1 MFQFDVFFH
10 FITSVSL
17 RDSRWHSFLA
27 VYSRRC
33 DTISPLWQPL
43 KMDLHPDS
51 TDLNMSTWPYQS
63 ILQAFYLMDYPN
75 AAMTTWSSTGNRF
88 TSCQSLQPHN
98 WNYWR
103 WTSWKKP
110 SRSFVGN
117 ASRLAFWRGT
127 SRCGFKLLHTT
138 LQNSPMDILAPSTMT
153 WPGRKSLT
161 ITGSHMITDTF
172 TFELSLPTTHKSD
185 QDDDFNLVQLQEL
198 LLLSDLP
205 PFQTHCS
212 KEKELGPCIDI
223 AGAKLSTPK
232 KTLLWLLFCVVSA
245 DFPFTFWRSFRAP
258 IFPTSTLTPWRS
270 KEQFRTFYF
279 YAEPPRSHTVDSLS
293 VDQPCYQHYAR
304 QLSDK
309 TQQSSSRFQCTTTA
323 HIGTDSHSSN
333 DRKSEIQILGTHCQ
347 GLLLR
352 PAGVYEQPTK
362 QTSTQKYT
370 GFPRGF
376 PPITF
381 WPAHSHWPI
390 FGEQCRQLQS
400 CSPHLAPHGQ
410 CIHWRRRPT
419 LTICTPR
426 TTSQI
431 SADRKISS
439 YRTHWMAMAPTSRIF
454 AETTHRPRCSSS
466 FLSHHVVEPV
476 LQSKDLRPERCSK
489 KTMLISLR

>member
-1 MFQFDVFFH
+1 MLQFDVLFH

-172 TFELSLPTTHKSD
+172 TFELSLPTTHKSE
-185 QDDDFNLVQLQEL
+185 QDDDFNLVQLQAL

-212 KEKELGPCIDI
+212 KEKELGPCIGI

-232 KTLLWLLFCVVSA
+232 KTLLWLLICVVAA

-279 YAEPPRSHTVDSLS
+279 YAEPPRSHTGDSLS

-323 HIGTDSHSSN
+323 HIGMTEN
-333 DRKSEIQILGTHCQ
+333 
-347 GLLLR
+347 
-352 PAGVYEQPTK
+352 
-362 QTSTQKYT
+362 QK
-370 GFPRGF
+370 FR
-376 PPITF
+376 
-381 WPAHSHWPI
+381 
-390 FGEQCRQLQS
+390 
-400 CSPHLAPHGQ
+400 
-410 CIHWRRRPT
+410 
-419 LTICTPR
+419 
-426 TTSQI
+426 
-431 SADRKISS
+431 
-439 YRTHWMAMAPTSRIF
+439 
-454 AETTHRPRCSSS
+454 
-466 FLSHHVVEPV
+466 FLEHIAKVFFFV
-476 LQSKDLRPERCSK
+476 LQEFMNNQQNRPPHRNIQDFPEAFHRSLFDLRILTDQFLENSVDNYNLAARILHLMANASNEEEDQLLQFALQELRHRYPQTERSPL
-489 KTMLISLR
+489 TALIEWLWHQHHESLQRQPIDLGAVQAFFHIT